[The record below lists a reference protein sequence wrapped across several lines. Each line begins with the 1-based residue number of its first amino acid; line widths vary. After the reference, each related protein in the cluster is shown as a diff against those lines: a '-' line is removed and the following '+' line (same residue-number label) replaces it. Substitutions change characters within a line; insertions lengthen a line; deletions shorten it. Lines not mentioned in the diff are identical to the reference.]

1 MYTDKA
7 ALRKYYLKKR
17 NGLSEEERFRIDKG
31 ITANILKS
39 AIYREAGS
47 VFVYVST
54 KYEINTIAI
63 IENALE
69 TGKNVCVPLCGKN
82 GEMSARQITSMETLS
97 KGQYG
102 IPEPPLSSKMVERP
116 ELILVPAL
124 SCDMMGYRLGYGGGY
139 YDRFMQRVKAECMA
153 LCAES
158 RLVERLPHDG
168 FDKRCGW
175 VVTERQVLRT
185 DEE

>member
-7 ALRKYYLKKR
+7 ALRKYFLVKR
-17 NGLSEEERFRIDKG
+17 KELAEEEKIRIDKG
-31 ITANILKS
+31 ITANILNSK
-39 AIYREAGS
+39 IYKDADS

-54 KYEINTIAI
+54 KYEINTAVI
-63 IENALE
+63 IENALY
-69 TGKNVCVPLCGKN
+69 TGKTVCVPLCGKN
-82 GEMSARQITSMETLS
+82 GEMSARRITSIKELS
-97 KGQYG
+97 EGHYG
-102 IPEPPLSSKMVERP
+102 IPEPPLSSETVEHP
-116 ELILVPAL
+116 ELALVPAL

-139 YDRFMQRVKAECMA
+139 YDRFLKRVRSVYMA

-158 RLVERLPHDG
+158 RLVETLPHDG
-168 FDKRCGW
+168 FDRRCGW